1 MSGNTRPP
9 GFYLPR
15 AFSREPY
22 LYHPVFKVCVCV
34 ALKKTVLRRVF
45 LCLISENS
53 LIFPA
58 PSVGNHI
65 CAIQYSKCVCASHLK
80 DSITLSVLVTD
91 FREQF
96 MPIGSVLSFSE
107 NS

>member
-1 MSGNTRPP
+1 MCVSHLKDSITPCVLVLDFREQFN
-9 GFYLPR
+9 LPR

-22 LYHPVFKVCVCV
+22 LCHPVFKVCVCV
-34 ALKKTVLRRVF
+34 ALK
-45 LCLISENS
+45 N
-53 LIFPA
+53 
-58 PSVGNHI
+58 
-65 CAIQYSKCVCASHLK
+65 
-80 DSITLSVLVTD
+80 SITPSVLVLD